1 MSSAKKYLIFFGPPA
16 SGKGTQADKLGEKLN
31 LPVISPGE
39 LLRHE
44 RDLRT
49 KIGEQAGKL
58 INKGRLVPDKI
69 IEEIID
75 KRLAKKDVKR
85 GFVLDGYPRTIS
97 QLKFLNQRF
106 NKIASEKNLILAVY
120 INVSAK
126 EAKKRIGGRRVCD
139 CGASYHT
146 IYNPP
151 KKQGICDL
159 CGAKLYKRKDD
170 SAEIIKIR
178 INRFNKNIKP
188 ILNYYKNNNNL
199 ININGEQ
206 SIEEVEK
213 EVFEKL
219 KDKTKKFLNYKL

>member
-1 MSSAKKYLIFFGPPA
+1 MIQKTFLIFFGPPA

-44 RDLRT
+44 RDLKT
-49 KIGEQAGKL
+49 SIGEKAGK
-58 INKGRLVPDKI
+58 IIDKGGLVPDKI

-85 GFVLDGYPRTIS
+85 GFVLDGYPRKIS
-97 QLKFLNQRF
+97 QLKFLNKRF
-106 NKIASEKNLILAVY
+106 KKIASDEDTILAIY
-120 INVSAK
+120 IKVSAK

-139 CGASYHT
+139 CGTSYHI

-151 KKQGICDL
+151 KKRGVCDL
-159 CGAKLYKRKDD
+159 CGATLYKRKDD
-170 SAEIIKIR
+170 SVKIIKFR
-178 INRFNKNIKP
+178 LDRFNKNTKP
-188 ILNYYKNNNNL
+188 ILEYYKKNNIL

-206 SIEEVEK
+206 GIKDVERGIWK
-213 EVFEKL
+213 SVRQFNKAPS
-219 KDKTKKFLNYKL
+219 

>member
-1 MSSAKKYLIFFGPPA
+1 MRYALRAMRYARTFLIFFGPPA

-44 RDLRT
+44 KDCGT
-49 KIGEQAGKL
+49 KIGEQAGK
-58 INKGRLVPDKI
+58 IIDKGRMVPDKI

-75 KRLAKKDVKR
+75 KRLAKKDARR
-85 GFVLDGYPRTIS
+85 GFILDGYPRTIG
-97 QLKFLNQRF
+97 QLKFLNKRF
-106 NKIASEKNLILAVY
+106 KNIASAKDAVLAIY
-120 INVSAK
+120 IKISAK
-126 EAKKRIGGRRVCD
+126 EAKRRIGGRRVCD

-151 KKQGICDL
+151 KKRGVCDL

-178 INRFNKNIKP
+178 LNRFKENIKP
-188 ILNYYKNNNNL
+188 ILDYYKKNNIL

-206 SIEEVEK
+206 SIKDVER
-213 EVFEKL
+213 EIQISTDL
-219 KDKTKKFLNYKL
+219 

>member
-1 MSSAKKYLIFFGPPA
+1 MRYARKYLIFFGPPA

-44 RDLRT
+44 RDCGT
-49 KIGEQAGKL
+49 EIGKQAESILNRG
-58 INKGRLVPDKI
+58 GLVSDKI
-69 IEEIID
+69 IEKIIN
-75 KRLAKKDVKR
+75 KRLAKRDVKQ
-85 GFVLDGYPRTIS
+85 GFLLDGYPRAIS
-97 QLKFLNQRF
+97 QLKFLNNKF
-106 NKIASEKNLILAVY
+106 KKIASDKDMILAVY
-120 INVSAK
+120 IHVSAK
-126 EAKKRIGGRRVCD
+126 EVKKRIAGRRVCD
-139 CGASYHT
+139 CGTSYHT

-178 INRFNKNIKP
+178 VDRFNKNIKP
-188 ILNYYKNNNNL
+188 ILKHYKKNNIL

-206 SIEEVEK
+206 SIAEVEQDIWK
-213 EVFEKL
+213 SVKHNAN
-219 KDKTKKFLNYKL
+219 TAN